1 MSLDTP
7 SPPVLDL
14 RIVRSRGS
22 GSLRPRRKRIACILL
37 LSGFLGCPAGG
48 GHAAGLE
55 CPETGPRAVPS
66 LLADS
71 ERARLMT
78 TGNSTDLANEIYDA
92 INRLQIE
99 QPNISYTD
107 MTNVLIAAYCPLVA
121 NASQLTA
128 AEKWQR
134 MRQFDA
140 ILRQQLAADSMPQ
153 GSLIIANVPLPP
165 AVYRELRS
173 QAAAANQT
181 PAQFMA
187 AILARAAVR

>member
-1 MSLDTP
+1 MM
-7 SPPVLDL
+7 VQ
-14 RIVRSRGS
+14 RS
-22 GSLRPRRKRIACILL
+22 GSPPRRKRIACVLL
-37 LSGFLGCPAGG
+37 LSGFFGCPAAP

-55 CPETGPRAVPS
+55 CPEVGPGAVPN
-66 LLADS
+66 LLAQFKQPQLVAS
-71 ERARLMT
+71 GTSA
-78 TGNSTDLANEIYDA
+78 DLANEIYDA

-99 QPNISYTD
+99 RPNISYTD
-107 MTNVLIAAYCPLVA
+107 LTNVLIAAYCPLMA
-121 NASQLTA
+121 NAPQLTA

-140 ILRQQLAADSMPQ
+140 ILRQQLAADTMPQ

-173 QAAAANQT
+173 QAAAVDQT

-187 AILARAAVR
+187 AILAKAAGR